1 MARRRMFSLDVVDTD
16 KFMDMPPTTQNL
28 YFHLG
33 MRADD
38 DGFVSSPKKVAMICG
53 SCATDLQLLVSNDF
67 IIPFENGV
75 ILITDWKANNYLR
88 KDRYTESRFK
98 EYLNTVEVDND
109 KYIVA
114 ASSTSLTCGIPKDN
128 QTVDKRHTDGCHRLG
143 KDRIELGKDRVE
155 LGKDSKSTMDRS
167 ASGKD
172 VENQNVKDRKH
183 DQIKYSDDPELDEAI
198 HEFIKFRKGVKKPMS
213 DRAITLMINKLESL
227 SHDKHEQVQILNQ
240 SIMQGWTGLYALKD
254 DDKSRGQSQS
264 VHNNQQPFSNNGE
277 RDILSEWRN
286 S

>member
-98 EYLNTVEVDND
+98 EYLDTVEVDND

-143 KDRIELGKDRVE
+143 KDRIELGKDRI
-155 LGKDSKSTMDRS
+155 D
-167 ASGKD
+167 
-172 VENQNVKDRKH
+172 
-183 DQIKYSDDPELDEAI
+183 
-198 HEFIKFRKGVKKPMS
+198 
-213 DRAITLMINKLESL
+213 INKTQVAKETMAADHPSDMDKRQEPIRHKYGEYKNVLL
-227 SHDKHEQVQILNQ
+227 SDEDIEKLKMEFPNDWEDRIERLSSYVASTGKSYKNHLATIRNWARKDKN
-240 SIMQGWTGLYALKD
+240 D
-254 DDKSRGQSQS
+254 
-264 VHNNQQPFSNNGE
+264 NNGVNE
-277 RDILSEWRN
+277 RNHGKEKDKPTMGIII
-286 S
+286 